1 MELNELKLED
11 VKIELKSLKLK
22 KNKNLVWKSFPYNKN
37 NLEIIR
43 TAIKII
49 SYRKNEYRLTYD
61 ENVIF
66 VEKDIWP

>member
-1 MELNELKLED
+1 MKQIELKLED
-11 VKIELKSLKLK
+11 VKRDLKSLKLK
-22 KNKNLVWKSFPYNKN
+22 KEQTIVWKSFPYNKN

-43 TAIKII
+43 SAISTI
-49 SYRKNEYRLTYD
+49 STNNEYRITYD

>member
-1 MELNELKLED
+1 MELVELKMED

-22 KNKNLVWKSFPYNKN
+22 KNQNIVWKSFPYNEKN
-37 NLEIIR
+37 LQTIKNVIR
-43 TAIKII
+43 LI

-61 ENVIF
+61 ENLIF